1 MKTPASVMAGVL
13 NRAIKSLIQ
22 YDPKAAKKLKP
33 LAGKTV
39 KLVIEPIHF
48 SLLLTIREDT
58 LEVSDDKDTEGQP
71 IQPNTTISG
80 KPSAL
85 FAMGTNQHIPGID
98 GVNIQGDASTGQF
111 VADFLKQLDPD
122 WEDAWC
128 DLLGEGPGYHVS
140 QFLNS
145 MKSAGTQL
153 FKSLRDSSHD
163 YLTEESREVV
173 TQREMEAFLD
183 GVDDLRADWTRL
195 ERKWQQYQKNNQEN
209 ES

>member
-1 MKTPASVMAGVL
+1 MNAPASVVAGVL
-13 NRAIKSLIQ
+13 NRAIKSLIK

-39 KLVIEPIHF
+39 KLVIEPVKF
-48 SLLLTIREDT
+48 SLLLSIQEDT
-58 LEVSDDKDTEGQP
+58 LEVTSDQGTDGQP
-71 IQPNTTISG
+71 ITPSTTISG

-111 VADFLKQLDPD
+111 VADFLKQLEPD

-128 DLLGEGPGYHVS
+128 DLLGEGPGYQVS
-140 QFLNS
+140 QFLDT

-173 TQREMEAFLD
+173 TNREMEDFLD

-195 ERKWQQYQKNNQEN
+195 ERKWQQHQQSNQDN